1 MNPKMGSYFP
11 QPILCWFDFTFF
23 PDTLLLQL
31 GGMDSLSQ
39 QDLQHLRLW
48 EEEEKEADK
57 RNMTRYPCPCTMCMG
72 GRTRSRKSIRK
83 NLSQYKRDPQFMRS
97 ILVSHAEPMV
107 TSLL

>member
-57 RNMTRYPCPCTMCMG
+57 RNMCMG

-83 NLSQYKRDPQFMRS
+83 HLRQYKRDPQFMRS